1 MSNDVKRLYRSRTDR
16 WLAGICG
23 GIGLYLGLDPTIIRV
38 LFVLFALV
46 IGGGILLYLL
56 LWIVI
61 PLQPESSAE
70 PINLVESQ
78 EELEP
83 RSGE

>member
-46 IGGGILLYLL
+46 IGGGILLYFL